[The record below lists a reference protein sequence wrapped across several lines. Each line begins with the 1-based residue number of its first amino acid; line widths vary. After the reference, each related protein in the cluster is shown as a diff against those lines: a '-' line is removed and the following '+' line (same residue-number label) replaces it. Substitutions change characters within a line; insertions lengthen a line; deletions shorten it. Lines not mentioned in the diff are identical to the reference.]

1 MAPQK
6 YGVPIAKGSA
16 NPDHSRLKGRL
27 VKGSRP
33 AVRVDLNSKK
43 TFSLDQATE
52 VDDPDPIRIVFTRPL
67 SPSAQ
72 TKTSQA
78 KTDNSTGARSTADRR
93 PLQIYMARPVHLQP
107 INPHLSSSINR
118 PYMSPTNLGD
128 TFSRILAT
136 IYSHKYNK
144 T

>member
-93 PLQIYMARPVHLQP
+93 PRKPQTGSRPRRSKAIRTHLRPSAPLCGANRQAPHARYADLYIDARVLP
-107 INPHLSSSINR
+107 
-118 PYMSPTNLGD
+118 D
-128 TFSRILAT
+128 
-136 IYSHKYNK
+136 
-144 T
+144 